1 MKINPEDQRRVLVG
15 ADPEVFV
22 RSTETGLP
30 FAAYMMPGSKA
41 KPWPTKYGAL
51 QVDGCALE
59 FNILPAK
66 NKAEFMTHL
75 YHTQSELI
83 NVLKERVPNAELA
96 YLPLVEFDKEYFK
109 GLPAHVKQ
117 MGCDP
122 DYNAYTLEENPSPK
136 SKQPVRTAG
145 GHIHVGFTKDADP
158 ANLEHMIECSVIAK
172 QLDAC
177 LFIPSMLWDD
187 DNRRRAVYG
196 RPGAFRA
203 KEYGVE
209 YRVLSNA
216 WVAKPA
222 LAGWVYD
229 ATIAGMKLLADGY
242 YFGNDD
248 VVQDTIQQAQK
259 NPDKF
264 TKDRALHEDMYHYM
278 IGSGLPVLPDDCINY
293 TKLQASA
300 A

>member
-1 MKINPEDQRRVLVG
+1 MNISDADRRNVLVG

-22 RSTETGLP
+22 RNTDTGLP

-41 KPWPTKYGAL
+41 KPFPTKYGGL

-59 FNILPAK
+59 MNIHPAK
-66 NKAEFMTHL
+66 TKAEFMTNL

-83 NVLKERVPNAELA
+83 NVLKEKYLKAELA
-96 YLPLVEFDKEYFK
+96 WLPLVEFDKEYFK
-109 GLPAHVKQ
+109 SLPAHVK
-117 MGCDP
+117 MLGCDP
-122 DYNAYTLEENPSPK
+122 DYNAYTLEENESPK

-158 ANLEHMIECSVIAK
+158 SNLGHMIECSVIAK

-187 DNRRRAVYG
+187 DQRRRAVYG

-209 YRVLSNA
+209 YRVLSNK
-216 WVAKPA
+216 WVEKPA

-229 ATIAGMKLLADGY
+229 ATITGMKMLADGY
-242 YFGNDD
+242 YFGDD
-248 VVQDTIQQAQK
+248 DIVQDCITQAQK
-259 NPDKF
+259 SPDKF
-264 TKDRALHEDMYHYM
+264 GKDRALHEDMYGYLVA
-278 IGSGLPVLPDDCINY
+278 SGLPPIPEDCIQY
-293 TKLQASA
+293 TKMQAA
-300 A
+300 